1 MFERQFSENQKTT
14 FYCAPKQK
22 IGSVV
27 EDKRHTNKGQPHTL
41 ILEDDDI
48 IDQTV
53 QLFQKKKKKIQKIQ
67 KFNVRVTK
75 NSC

>member
-1 MFERQFSENQKTT
+1 MKIQKTT
-14 FYCAPKQK
+14 FYCAAKQK

-27 EDKRHTNKGQPHTL
+27 EDKRHTNKGQLHTL

-53 QLFQKKKKKIQKIQ
+53 QLFQKKK
-67 KFNVRVTK
+67 
-75 NSC
+75 

>member
-1 MFERQFSENQKTT
+1 MYVCRDCWRDSLVKIQKTT
-14 FYCAPKQK
+14 FYCAAKQK

-27 EDKRHTNKGQPHTL
+27 EDKRHTNKGQLHTL

-53 QLFQKKKKKIQKIQ
+53 QLFQKKKIK
-67 KFNVRVTK
+67 NTEDTK
-75 NSC
+75 V

>member
-1 MFERQFSENQKTT
+1 M
-14 FYCAPKQK
+14 
-22 IGSVV
+22 V

>member
-1 MFERQFSENQKTT
+1 MLERQFSENQKTT

-53 QLFQKKKKKIQKIQ
+53 QLLKKKKK
-67 KFNVRVTK
+67 NTEDTK
-75 NSC
+75 V

>member
-1 MFERQFSENQKTT
+1 M
-14 FYCAPKQK
+14 
-22 IGSVV
+22 

-53 QLFQKKKKKIQKIQ
+53 QLLKKKKKIQKIQ

>member
-1 MFERQFSENQKTT
+1 M
-14 FYCAPKQK
+14 
-22 IGSVV
+22 

-53 QLFQKKKKKIQKIQ
+53 QLFQKKKKKYRRYK
-67 KFNVRVTK
+67 
-75 NSC
+75 SLMLE

>member
-1 MFERQFSENQKTT
+1 M
-14 FYCAPKQK
+14 
-22 IGSVV
+22 

-53 QLFQKKKKKIQKIQ
+53 QLLKKKKKKYRRYKILMLE
-67 KFNVRVTK
+67 
-75 NSC
+75 